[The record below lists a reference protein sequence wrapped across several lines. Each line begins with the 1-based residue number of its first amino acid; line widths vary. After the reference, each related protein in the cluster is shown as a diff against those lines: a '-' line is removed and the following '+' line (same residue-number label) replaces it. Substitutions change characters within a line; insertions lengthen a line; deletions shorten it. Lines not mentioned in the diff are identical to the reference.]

1 MVVRRSTRHS
11 TTNIRRSRGVIKFHS
26 TVILRQSRRDRVRN
40 IIIFGIENLA
50 VWLTAVVELC
60 HLSLLDDLSVDAAGL
75 VGLSVRFALSLVRT
89 STLAMAAGEGRR
101 VGECSLPVPFMFV
114 EALFA
119 DDFSTGSVGEVG
131 TRDDRKT

>member
-1 MVVRRSTRHS
+1 MRRSTRHS
-11 TTNIRRSRGVIKFHS
+11 TTNIGRARGVDELHG
-26 TVILRQSRRDRVRN
+26 TVMLRQWRRDRVRN
-40 IIIFGIENLA
+40 VVVVCTVNLV
-50 VWLTAVVELC
+50 VWSSAVVELC
-60 HLSLLDDLSVDAAGL
+60 RLSLLDDLPVDAASL
-75 VGLSVRFALSLVRT
+75 VSLSVRFALSLVRT
-89 STLAMAAGEGRR
+89 STVAMAAGEGRR